1 MTRLRYVSLNL
12 FLNMKVITVEIE
24 KLDCTGPS
32 VHRSLLKSF
41 ALIFRL
47 FCEHMERPD
56 SCPLMKLGLYGV
68 YGFISRMF
76 RLGYVLTCVTE

>member
-1 MTRLRYVSLNL
+1 
-12 FLNMKVITVEIE
+12 MKVITVEIE

-41 ALIFRL
+41 GLTFHL

-68 YGFISRMF
+68 YDFISRMF